1 MMATVVDK
9 RPFIRA
15 FFPTT
20 FVGAKEL
27 GFSSLGFW
35 VVNFEDFEAK
45 SCQPFL
51 YLLLFGHVNYGSV
64 LVD

>member
-1 MMATVVDK
+1 MMTTVVDK
-9 RPFIRA
+9 RPFVRA
-15 FFPTT
+15 FFSTT

-45 SCQPFL
+45 TC
-51 YLLLFGHVNYGSV
+51 
-64 LVD
+64 